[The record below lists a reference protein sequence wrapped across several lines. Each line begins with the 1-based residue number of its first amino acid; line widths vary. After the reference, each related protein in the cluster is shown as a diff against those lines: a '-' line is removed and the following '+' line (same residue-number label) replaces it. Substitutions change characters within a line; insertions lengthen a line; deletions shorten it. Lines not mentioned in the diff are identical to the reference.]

1 MHVFLLVGLLRTRR
15 WQRTRCAAGVSI
27 EPAPPDLIEIEP
39 GERCVKAL
47 WATDDDG
54 VLLAAGAL
62 VERENDFDL
71 WLGDSSDP
79 SVGPNQQLRGA
90 IPLALKLLVAFL
102 AIETPATQLRAVPPP
117 PPPRKR
123 LADPLGGVS
132 SASEAAL
139 AALGFVMDEDEDRL
153 VLDDREAPA
162 QLTTLAVDG
171 GEQDAVRALR
181 LIGARRDWP
190 LRDDDDRCRVVPKA
204 LSLEE
209 VAEFRAA
216 VVQFS
221 DGEDSV
227 DGLPERHAMLDG
239 ALGARA
245 LEIGARIADIAQRDD
260 LVPAAAFL
268 RRYDSGD
275 DTGRSALGPHFDA
288 PPTVATAVVDLD
300 PIAYEGGG
308 YFVQPLPHCSSR
320 RILPF
325 SSDGRDACLHN
336 AELIHGVSRVS
347 GIRTSLVVW
356 YHRSESTVDADDDDP
371 DVQFAKAAA
380 AGNSLFLH
388 RAAAAGSGSA
398 FGSAFGSA
406 NAHALLGS
414 NADARGD
421 ERSAI
426 EDWTAATLV
435 GHASA
440 ADALADALESD
451 VWREI
456 ADVDPFVR
464 RQV

>member
-15 WQRTRCAAGVSI
+15 WQRVRCTASVSI
-27 EPAPPDLIEIEP
+27 APAPPDSVEIEP

-62 VERENDFDL
+62 VEGGDDFDL

-90 IPLALKLLVAFL
+90 IPLALKLLVAYL
-102 AIETPATQLRAVPPP
+102 AIETSATTLRAVPPEKKQ
-117 PPPRKR
+117 RRR
-123 LADPLGGVS
+123 LADPLDTTS

-139 AALGFVMDEDEDRL
+139 VALGFVMDEDEDRL

-162 QLTTLAVDG
+162 RLTALAVDD
-171 GEQDAVRALR
+171 GERDAVRALR
-181 LIGARRDWP
+181 LLGSRRDWP
-190 LRDDDDRCRVVPKA
+190 LGDDDDRCRIVPKA

-216 VVQFS
+216 VVLFS

-239 ALGARA
+239 ALGAHA
-245 LEIGARIADIAQRDD
+245 LEIGARIADIARRDD

-275 DTGRSALGPHFDA
+275 ADGRAALGPHFDA

-300 PIAYEGGG
+300 PTAYEGGG

-325 SSDGRDACLHN
+325 ASDGRDACLHN

-347 GIRTSLVVW
+347 GVRTSLVVW
-356 YHRSESTVDADDDDP
+356 YSRRESTVDADADDP
-371 DVQFAKAAA
+371 DVLFANAAA

-388 RAAAAGSGSA
+388 RAAATERM
-398 FGSAFGSA
+398 FGSA

-414 NADARGD
+414 HADESGD

-426 EDWTAATLV
+426 EHWTAAALV

-440 ADALADALESD
+440 ADALADALEND
-451 VWREI
+451 LWREL